1 MCNWKGKEQAW
12 IYQRRSNCYYWKFKP
27 HQDMCIHSHKQAVQE
42 ATWLNIDGYIE
53 VDNNLED
60 LKPMI
65 HGE

>member
-1 MCNWKGKEQAW
+1 
-12 IYQRRSNCYYWKFKP
+12 
-27 HQDMCIHSHKQAVQE
+27 MCIDSHKQAAQE
-42 ATWLNIDGYIE
+42 ATWLDIDGYIE